1 VNCREASIQISLHV
15 GDDLPSA
22 EVPTLE
28 EHLEGCAVCQVEY
41 ESYASARDAL
51 QMLKGESMGTT
62 NLWGDLEAQLDAAT
76 AETGGGKR
84 WYSRPVWASIA
95 AAMVLT
101 VTAQFWMPFGSATD
115 VANTV
120 ANSTG
125 SNALTS
131 INVGIG
137 QPGVGPDAIEDEGPQ
152 SEPASYDDFRELMR
166 GRQDQ
171 SSLEDLDDPM
181 IAAPAS
187 RRSF

>member
-1 VNCREASIQISLHV
+1 MNCREASIQISLHV

-28 EHLEGCAVCQVEY
+28 EHLESCAVCQVEY

-76 AETGGGKR
+76 EETGGGKR
-84 WYSRPVWASIA
+84 WYARPAWAALA
-95 AAMVLT
+95 AAMVLA
-101 VTAQFWMPFGSATD
+101 VSAQFWLPMGSA
-115 VANTV
+115 
-120 ANSTG
+120 
-125 SNALTS
+125 SNAISDAVTAGGATMVSPKMELGYPIADEALES
-131 INVGIG
+131 I
-137 QPGVGPDAIEDEGPQ
+137 
-152 SEPASYDDFRELMR
+152 PASNADFLQLMR
-166 GRQDQ
+166 EQNEQ